1 MSQFDSLIYALRNE
15 NYSQKCQLLYHLFDM
30 IQNSLNNN
38 ETINQEDKNVLLAYA
53 YEEVDTFIVTIQNTN
68 SYQEKVNLFACADMI
83 TKLVMYLCPNSNQ
96 LPQDNLEKI
105 RILVETVA
113 KERCI
118 ETTIDDLITAGDFET
133 RI

>member
-53 YEEVDTFIVTIQNTN
+53 YEEVDTFIVAIQNTN

-83 TKLVMYLCPNSNQ
+83 AIFSKRLYTMCSSIAQ
-96 LPQDNLEKI
+96 
-105 RILVETVA
+105 TVIIWMIA
-113 KERCI
+113 
-118 ETTIDDLITAGDFET
+118 
-133 RI
+133 